1 MKRLSIRGAALPVV
15 RGIAWAGAIPRGPGR
30 GDLQNPT
37 TGSAAHTVLAA
48 VWDIVAPR
56 LILQRHLVGRRFRRP
71 VLRSQALCY
80 VSPGAPAQPFHCD
93 ADGDRQ
99 YYTVIVPL
107 TTERSAGGTEF
118 GDGTCYRPVRGTAYY
133 FNGAAVHRGAA
144 HAGRRMRVYAAYVL
158 CAHDG
163 IDQNVFVG
171 SPLLPQFVS
180 ITSQTHSQEPRT
192 MGISVQ
198 DMDRVTFQTKPAARV
213 GADVLTDLGCP
224 GGWES
229 QWRADKTPMA
239 TMLMEDGVVN
249 CIALWTKMDFDPY
262 GEQRRPH
269 LVNYIF
275 TRAGHRRRGL
285 ALALLDKLDTALD
298 WNAFCLEESEA
309 LFAKAGFDG
318 TWPARRLATRHPPLH
333 APIARVPPKAP
344 LHAPMARVYPKAPL
358 HAPMAR
364 VHPKAPVNG
373 KCPCGSGL
381 KFKKCCM

>member
-118 GDGTCYRPVRGTAYY
+118 GDGTCCRPVRGTAYY
-133 FNGAAVHRGAA
+133 FDGAAVHRGAA
-144 HAGRRMRVYAAYVL
+144 HAGRRIRVYAAYVL

-163 IDQNVFVG
+163 VDQNVFVDPVESAASNG
-171 SPLLPQFVS
+171 S
-180 ITSQTHSQEPRT
+180 
-192 MGISVQ
+192 
-198 DMDRVTFQTKPAARV
+198 
-213 GADVLTDLGCP
+213 
-224 GGWES
+224 
-229 QWRADKTPMA
+229 
-239 TMLMEDGVVN
+239 
-249 CIALWTKMDFDPY
+249 TKMQDAPDGPVLAVA
-262 GEQRRPH
+262 RH
-269 LVNYIF
+269 
-275 TRAGHRRRGL
+275 HRDGARGL
-285 ALALLDKLDTALD
+285 HRELHGDGLA
-298 WNAFCLEESEA
+298 
-309 LFAKAGFDG
+309 
-318 TWPARRLATRHPPLH
+318 
-333 APIARVPPKAP
+333 
-344 LHAPMARVYPKAPL
+344 
-358 HAPMAR
+358 
-364 VHPKAPVNG
+364 
-373 KCPCGSGL
+373 
-381 KFKKCCM
+381 